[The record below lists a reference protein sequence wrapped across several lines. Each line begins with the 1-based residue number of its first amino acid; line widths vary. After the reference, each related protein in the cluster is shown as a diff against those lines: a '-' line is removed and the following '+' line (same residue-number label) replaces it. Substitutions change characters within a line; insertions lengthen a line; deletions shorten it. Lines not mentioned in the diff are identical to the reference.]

1 MKTSAGSDA
10 RIRSKACLSSGAKVE
25 ANHLLTALMLAII
38 AKLPGPGPKLAPQRA
53 LVRGHVS
60 EPLGLID
67 SQPG

>member
-1 MKTSAGSDA
+1 
-10 RIRSKACLSSGAKVE
+10 
-25 ANHLLTALMLAII
+25 MLAII